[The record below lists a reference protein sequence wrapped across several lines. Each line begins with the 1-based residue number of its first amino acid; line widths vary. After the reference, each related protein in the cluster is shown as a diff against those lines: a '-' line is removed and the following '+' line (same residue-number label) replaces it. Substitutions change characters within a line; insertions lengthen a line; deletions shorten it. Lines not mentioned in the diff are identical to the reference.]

1 MQINQ
6 SSLTELFRAYRVIF
20 NEAYQAGAAMWDQV
34 ATLVPSSAAEEVY
47 AWLGSF
53 PGMKKLLGEITV
65 ANLAAHRYSIVND
78 EYYDA
83 IGVRQADIERN
94 AYGLYNPRFSALGL
108 AAKQHPDELIANLL
122 LAGFT
127 TKCYTGKNFFD
138 TGHEPQKGK
147 TTFDNKG
154 TKKLSSTNFETARAD
169 IKSRKNAEGR
179 PLNLGLRLLLVV
191 SAKNEALGRQIL
203 QADFIQQIAMNKAGT
218 ENVASA
224 AVTNVNKGTASLMVW
239 PQLGGSDAWFLLETG
254 WPMKPLIH
262 QQEVAPVLTALDTPT
277 SDHVFKNHE
286 FLYQAYGRYAAGYGL
301 PELAWGSTGAD
312 AA

>member
-6 SSLTELFRAYRVIF
+6 SSLTDLFRAYRVIF
-20 NEAYQAGAAMWDQV
+20 NEAYQAGPTFWDKV

-53 PGMKKLLGEITV
+53 PGMKKLLGEISIS
-65 ANLAAHRYSIVND
+65 NLAAHRYSIFND

-83 IGVRQADIERN
+83 ISVKQADIERN
-94 AYGLYNPRFSALGL
+94 AYGLYNPRFQALGL
-108 AAKQHPDELIANLL
+108 AAKQHPDELVANLL
-122 LAGFT
+122 LNGFT
-127 TKCYTGKNFFD
+127 SLCYTGKNFFD
-138 TGHEPQKGK
+138 LNHAPQKGK
-147 TTFDNKG
+147 TTFSNLG
-154 TKKLSSTNFETARAD
+154 TKKLSVDNFVAARTA
-169 IKSRKNAEGR
+169 IKSVMNAEGR
-179 PLNLGLRLLLVV
+179 PLNLGIKLLLVV
-191 SAKNEALGRQIL
+191 SPVNEALGRQIL
-203 QADFIQQIAMNKAGT
+203 QADFIQQTAMNVAKS
-218 ENVASA
+218 ENVGAA
-224 AVTNVNKGTASLMVW
+224 AVTNVNKGTAELMVW
-239 PQLGGSDAWFLLETG
+239 PQLGTSLAWFLLETG

-262 QQEVAPVLTALDTPT
+262 QQEVASVLTALDTPT